1 MYKGRL
7 KLSSDIE
14 TYRKKLKQ
22 IFTYTKLY
30 IFHVLEDLSPHDL
43 TWKPDGTKA
52 RTIISYVN
60 HLMNTEIYWLK
71 ALDTTTYN
79 YVGKDTSLDGIIS
92 LFKKVENHYLRL
104 IDEATLDDLHIRRTI
119 YEEKDGEIISVK
131 QKGTL
136 AWTVLRLA
144 LHTFGHISHINH
156 IRYSLGKPPREGIDY
171 WWTYTEAMIGLFNIS

>member
-1 MYKGRL
+1 M
-7 KLSSDIE
+7 SFDIE
-14 TYRKKLKQ
+14 MYRKKLKQ

-30 IFHVLEDLSPHDL
+30 IFRVLEDLSPEDL
-43 TWKPDGTKA
+43 TWRPKGTKA

-79 YVGKDTSLDGIIS
+79 YVGRDNSLEEVIS
-92 LFKKVENHYLRL
+92 LFKEVEKHYLRL
-104 IDEATLDDLHIRRTI
+104 IDKATLDDLQIRRTI
-119 YEEKDGEIISVK
+119 YEEKKGQIISVK

-156 IRYSLGKPPREGIDY
+156 IRFSLGKPPREGSDY
-171 WWTYTEAMIGLFNIS
+171 WWTYTEAVINLFRIT